1 MKRLKFIDQMLCGRM
16 TRREILR
23 NAAAFGVGM
32 AVMPRLPRA
41 AETLTVLD
49 WAGYDAEDY
58 FKPYVAKYGA
68 PPNFSIFASEEEALQ
83 KIRSGFAA
91 DVMHPCNYSVGRFV
105 EAKLATP
112 IDTSKL
118 SNWKDIFP
126 ALQTADGVVVDGQ
139 VMMAPADWGNS
150 SIAYRPDLIDEDFKK
165 NETWAIFYDEKYAGR
180 VSMLDNEVAV
190 HIAGIL
196 LGYTPDKAFTM
207 QGEELAATKP
217 LLEKAVKTSRFLWS
231 APSEMQQ
238 ALASG
243 EIVAAYS
250 WNDTPKNLAA
260 QGIPI
265 AFAKPKEGYFTWFC
279 GLTLLNSGKA
289 DQAAA
294 YDFIDAWLSPETGK
308 ALIEGSGYGHANQKS
323 FEISDK
329 AAVTAMG
336 ITDPVEHM
344 KTAILFTPVPSPIL
358 TAQIQLWDETKALKK

>member
-118 SNWKDIFP
+118 QLAGYLP
-126 ALQTADGVVVDGQ
+126 GVADGRRRSGRRASDDGSRRLGQ
-139 VMMAPADWGNS
+139 FEHRLS
-150 SIAYRPDLIDEDFKK
+150 SRP
-165 NETWAIFYDEKYAGR
+165 
-180 VSMLDNEVAV
+180 
-190 HIAGIL
+190 H
-196 LGYTPDKAFTM
+196 
-207 QGEELAATKP
+207 
-217 LLEKAVKTSRFLWS
+217 
-231 APSEMQQ
+231 
-238 ALASG
+238 
-243 EIVAAYS
+243 
-250 WNDTPKNLAA
+250 
-260 QGIPI
+260 
-265 AFAKPKEGYFTWFC
+265 
-279 GLTLLNSGKA
+279 
-289 DQAAA
+289 
-294 YDFIDAWLSPETGK
+294 
-308 ALIEGSGYGHANQKS
+308 
-323 FEISDK
+323 
-329 AAVTAMG
+329 
-336 ITDPVEHM
+336 
-344 KTAILFTPVPSPIL
+344 
-358 TAQIQLWDETKALKK
+358 